1 MKENGMGQRIAPPV
15 DRSVEYRPSRPRP
28 GMDVVR
34 MRPQPVAQTA
44 PALAPAPVAVAAPS
58 VPVVAAIGPVAPQAS
73 VNTPSPATTRSPAVE
88 GSSPISK
95 APAAVA
101 APKISRFKR
110 FRQKVARP
118 VVGSVAAIAILGITG
133 YVAFDTWIS
142 NNVVEKTTSSLA
154 AVQGESTAAL
164 EGSDEN
170 VVSES
175 AINSY
180 VVAADMPRVLTIDK
194 LNVRAR
200 VLPMGVTATSAIQA
214 PINIFDS
221 GWYTG
226 SAKPGTPGVSF
237 IDAHASGSTREGL
250 FAYLDTLKAGDVI
263 TIERGDGAVLKYAV
277 RKLEKQKLADIK
289 MTQVLSPKDGIKE
302 GLTIMTCTGKW
313 MADKET
319 YDERVIVYTE
329 RI

>member
-1 MKENGMGQRIAPPV
+1 MKNDEMDRRIAPPV
-15 DRSVEYRPSRPRP
+15 DRSVQYRPARPRP
-28 GMDVVR
+28 GMDVMP
-34 MRPQPVAQTA
+34 MRARPADASVGATPTA
-44 PALAPAPVAVAAPS
+44 PAATT
-58 VPVVAAIGPVAPQAS
+58 PVVAS
-73 VNTPSPATTRSPAVE
+73 
-88 GSSPISK
+88 
-95 APAAVA
+95 AVA
-101 APKISRFKR
+101 APKPVETGPSPAATRTASVDSPSPISQAPPSVAAPKINRFKR
-110 FRQKVARP
+110 FSQRAIRP
-118 VVGSVAAIAILGITG
+118 AIGSVAAIAILGITG

-142 NNVVEKTTSSLA
+142 NNVVEKTTPSIA
-154 AVQGESTAAL
+154 AVQGESTAVL

-170 VVSES
+170 IVPQS

-226 SAKPGTPGVSF
+226 SARPGTPGVSF

-250 FAYLDTLKAGDVI
+250 FAYLDTLKAGDII
-263 TIERGDGAVLKYAV
+263 TIERGDGEVLKYAV
-277 RKLEKQKLADIK
+277 RSLETQALADIK

-313 MADKET
+313 QADKET
-319 YDERVIVYTE
+319 YDHRVIVYTE